1 MPRSWELFE
10 IKTLENGAF
19 VILLFPTSSR
29 MVEEIL
35 DTRVMVKKAMKEQK
49 NDKVCELFKSEW
61 DQFFEKFLV
70 NINCPV
76 FVKVLGQLL
85 DARQLGLK
93 LIANV
98 TYGYTSANFSGRMPC
113 VEVFVFTFM
122 SLFLTYLSAINTVE
136 SGK

>member
-1 MPRSWELFE
+1 M
-10 IKTLENGAF
+10 I
-19 VILLFPTSSR
+19 ILSSSTSSR

-49 NDKVCELFKSEW
+49 NDKVCELCKSEW
-61 DQFFEKFLV
+61 DQFFEKFLM
-70 NINCPV
+70 NIHCPV

-122 SLFLTYLSAINTVE
+122 PLFNLFIRNKYRRVSKVSAALCDPYVM
-136 SGK
+136 